1 MPVRNSRRGL
11 GRTPAWPTHQSGA
24 AAGHGHTRV
33 PTKSAFI
40 RARQTALIRQAGP
53 DSGKVD
59 GYRKLVDGLR
69 ERGKQVSEIR
79 VIGLAGPA
87 GPAAQ
92 IAKSMPEA
100 QR

>member
-1 MPVRNSRRGL
+1 M
-11 GRTPAWPTHQSGA
+11 
-24 AAGHGHTRV
+24 
-33 PTKSAFI
+33 I
-40 RARQTALIRQAGP
+40 RLAGP

-59 GYRKLVDGLR
+59 GYRKRVDGLR